1 MNEVVTNN
9 KKTKIA
15 GVSVNDVERSVSV
28 SIKTALMDIESYQ
41 EMTTGHVRRI
51 FLLSVQLRQKN

>member
-1 MNEVVTNN
+1 M
-9 KKTKIA
+9 
-15 GVSVNDVERSVSV
+15 NDVERSVSV

-51 FLLSVQLRQKN
+51 LAFRTTASEKLGY